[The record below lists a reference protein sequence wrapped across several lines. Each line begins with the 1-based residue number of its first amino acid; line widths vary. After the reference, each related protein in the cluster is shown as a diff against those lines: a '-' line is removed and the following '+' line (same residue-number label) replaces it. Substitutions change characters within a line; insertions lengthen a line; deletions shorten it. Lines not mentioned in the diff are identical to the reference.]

1 MKKSVLTKKHYEA
14 FGHYMNE
21 HARLE
26 TILHFVIADL
36 LGVPSGM
43 AGTVTTDMSAR
54 QKRDA
59 AIGLLSYHLADDTKY
74 GPLLSLVEDS
84 GRYSKLRDFMAHAM
98 WKAGRKAGSV
108 KPMIARGRGTLKV
121 LGQHHNEKSWTVSEI
136 NTETKKMADHTDEIA
151 YELQRIGLGKDF
163 GKATQ

>member
-1 MKKSVLTKKHYEA
+1 MQKSALTKKHYEA
-14 FGHYMNE
+14 FGRYMNE

-26 TILHFVIADL
+26 TILHFVIADV
-36 LGVPSGM
+36 LGVPIGL

-59 AIGLLSYHLADDTKY
+59 AIALLSYRLVDDIKY

-84 GRYSKLRDFMAHAM
+84 GRYSRLRDFMAHAM
-98 WKAGRKAGSV
+98 WKADRRAGSV
-108 KPMIARGRGTLKV
+108 KPLIAKGRGTLKV

-136 NTETKKMADHTDEIA
+136 NAERKKMADHTDQIA
-151 YELQRIGLGKDF
+151 LELQRIGLGKNF
-163 GKATQ
+163 GKAPQ